1 MISNL
6 IMTTYLIFPFGFH
19 EEHDIYYTIL
29 IRSKYMSSLRKQRE
43 IKRYWS
49 AFMIDNHGRQINS
62 YFWMLFYLV
71 FIQRIR
77 IIDYISTLVTFLL
90 VTYAYSQ
97 IRHMNTL
104 HCYFFLQK
112 IPFLSVSVTFNM
124 KETN

>member
-1 MISNL
+1 MISKL

-19 EEHDIYYTIL
+19 EEHDIYYTI
-29 IRSKYMSSLRKQRE
+29 SKYMSSLRKQRE

-77 IIDYISTLVTFLL
+77 IIDYISTLG
-90 VTYAYSQ
+90 
-97 IRHMNTL
+97 
-104 HCYFFLQK
+104 YFFW
-112 IPFLSVSVTFNM
+112 
-124 KETN
+124 